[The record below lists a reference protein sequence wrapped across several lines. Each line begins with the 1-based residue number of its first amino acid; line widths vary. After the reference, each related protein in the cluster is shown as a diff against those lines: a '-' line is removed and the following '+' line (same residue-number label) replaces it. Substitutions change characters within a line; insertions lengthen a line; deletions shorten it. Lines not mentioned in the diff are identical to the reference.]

1 MIEWSASDVPV
12 RAEFVPAVPERPD
25 PVASLPERERL
36 LYSLR
41 RTVLESSGGVCAAE
55 DCYALADLLEED
67 GDARTAFAVRWM
79 GWYGRRP
86 AERTWSRVRR
96 PWCWFNGQG
105 GLFPAGN
112 DRDCMLSHPAAQL
125 PLLVLRS
132 LSANKLMQLYDTA
145 EDAVRSL
152 AYGLVRLK
160 SLLEPPTGRKR
171 T

>member
-1 MIEWSASDVPV
+1 MTEWSAGDDPV
-12 RAEFVPAVPERPD
+12 VAEFVPAVPERPD

-86 AERTWSRVRR
+86 AHRDWRLVRR
-96 PWCWFNGQG
+96 PWCWHNEQG
-105 GLFPAGN
+105 GMFPSGN
-112 DRDCMLSHPAAQL
+112 DRTLMVGFPHSRL
-125 PLLVLRS
+125 PPLVFRS
-132 LSANKLMQLYDTA
+132 LTPAKLIRLYDTA

-152 AYGLVRLK
+152 GCGLERLRK
-160 SLLEPPTGRKR
+160 QLEPPERKR
-171 T
+171 

>member
-36 LYSLR
+36 LYLLR
-41 RTVLESSGGVCAAE
+41 RSVLESSGGVCAAE

-67 GDARTAFAVRWM
+67 GDPRTAFAVRWM

-86 AERTWSRVRR
+86 AYRDWRQVRR
-96 PWCWFNGQG
+96 PWCWHNEQG
-105 GLFPAGN
+105 GMFPSGN
-112 DRDCMLSHPAAQL
+112 DRTLMIEFPHSRL
-125 PLLVLRS
+125 PPLVFRS
-132 LSANKLMQLYDTA
+132 LTPAKLIRLYDTA

-152 AYGLVRLK
+152 GCGLERLRK
-160 SLLEPPTGRKR
+160 QLEPPERKR
-171 T
+171 